1 MTGLP
6 VKLARDCGAA
16 IHQLLADRIAVTRP
30 IVGALIII
38 VPDRSAYSSRYVSPE
53 ALDKSER
60 TLLDRA
66 CDANAA
72 RLRNKKKEKW
82 QNIGQRQL
90 LEPGV
95 TVA

>member
-53 ALDKSER
+53 ALDKSNER
-60 TLLDRA
+60 CWIEPVT
-66 CDANAA
+66 
-72 RLRNKKKEKW
+72 
-82 QNIGQRQL
+82 QMQRGY
-90 LEPGV
+90 E
-95 TVA
+95 TRKSTNDKTSDSDN

>member
-6 VKLARDCGAA
+6 VKLAGDSGAA
-16 IHQLLADRIAVTRP
+16 MHQLLSGRIAVTCP
-30 IVGALIII
+30 IVGAFIR
-38 VPDRSAYSSRYVSPE
+38 VPDRSAYSSRTVSPE

-72 RLRNKKKEKW
+72 RLRNKKKQKCR
-82 QNIGQRQL
+82 NVRQRQL
-90 LEPGV
+90 
-95 TVA
+95 T